1 MNEGLFIVLSGPSG
15 AGKTSLV
22 DRALGEYS
30 ELQKP
35 VSYTTRSPREGE
47 VDGQSYYFLN
57 REKFRELQEQK
68 AFVEWA
74 EVYGELYGTS
84 VKEIQKIWGKGKI
97 AIKDLDIQGMQSVKK
112 VFSKVVT
119 VFIAPPSLDALRQ
132 RLLKRGQGASS
143 LADRLLQAEG
153 EMVWQNRCDHSLVN
167 ERFETAWAQL
177 KKIIEKAGNL

>member
-22 DRALGEYS
+22 DRALKEYS

-35 VSYTTRSPREGE
+35 VSYTTRSSREGE

-57 REKFRELQEQK
+57 REKFREFQEQK

-84 VKEIQKIWGKGKI
+84 VEEIRKIWVRGKI
-97 AIKDLDIQGMQSVKK
+97 IIKDLDIQGMQSVKK
-112 VFSKVVT
+112 AFSKVIT
-119 VFIAPPSLDALRQ
+119 VFVAPPSIDALRQ
-132 RLLKRGQGASS
+132 RLLKRGQEAPS
-143 LADRLLQAEG
+143 LSDRLLQAEG
-153 EMVWQNRCDHSLVN
+153 EMIWKNRCDHSLIN
-167 ERFETAWAQL
+167 EDFERAWEHL
-177 KKIIEKAGNL
+177 KKIIEKVKNL